1 MLTPKTAAYGSWK
14 SAITSDL
21 VAQSITLSEPRFDGE
36 DVCWLEGRP
45 QESGRLVVVRASTVN
60 GHATDVTPKPYNA
73 RTRVHEY
80 GGASWT
86 IADGAVYFSNFA
98 DGRLYCQVDTSSNPI
113 PLTPA
118 PAVPERQWR
127 FADGVIDRSRQR
139 WIGVREDHTVD
150 GEPVNTIVAVDL
162 HQPGREPGR
171 VLVGGHDFFTSPR
184 LSPDGRWLMWLT
196 WAHPNMPW
204 NGTTLWL
211 SELDGLGNITEPLAI
226 AGSASESVF
235 QPEWSPDGRALFFV
249 SDRSGWWNLYRFDL
263 ALRTSEPLA
272 PMAAEFGVPLW
283 KLGARTYA
291 CAGTDRIVCAYS
303 KAGLGQLAVLDL
315 KGKVLRPLE
324 TPFTEFSSVQVSGDR
339 AVFRAGASNHPASII
354 MLDLTSGVHH
364 VLKKETDLLDRPGS
378 RITDYLSTV
387 RPVEFPTSD
396 GNTAYGLFY
405 PPHNPDYVGLPDEL
419 PPLLV
424 KCHGGPTTS
433 ASSVLELTTQ
443 FWTSRGIAV
452 LDVNYGGST
461 GFGRDF
467 RNRLNLNWGIVDVE
481 DCINGAKF
489 LVAEGLVDHN
499 RIVIRGGSAG
509 GYTTLAAL
517 TFRDFFQGGASYYGI
532 SDLAVLAR
540 ETHKFES
547 RYLDW
552 LIGPYPQAQERY
564 RERSPLYH
572 VDQLSKPVIFFQGA
586 EDAVVPPNQAE
597 VLVEALRRKG
607 KPVGYYLFSGEQHG
621 FRKAANIQ
629 RSLDAELQFYAIEV
643 FKVGLTF

>member
-36 DVCWLEGRP
+36 DVYWLEGRP

-171 VLVGGHDFFTSPR
+171 VLVGGHDFFASPR

-211 SELDGLGNITEPLAI
+211 SELDEAGRITEPLTI
-226 AGSASESVF
+226 AGSVSESVF
-235 QPEWSPDGRALFFV
+235 QPEWSPDVRAIFFV

-283 KLGARTYA
+283 KLGATTYA
-291 CAGTDRIVCAYS
+291 CAETDRIVCAYS

-315 KGKVLRPLE
+315 KGKVLRPFE
-324 TPFTEFSSVQVSGDR
+324 TPFTEFSSVQLSGDR
-339 AVFRAGASNHPASII
+339 AVFRAGASNHPASIV
-354 MLDLTSGVHH
+354 MLDLTSGAHR
-364 VLKKETDLLDRPGS
+364 VLKKETDLLDQPGS

-387 RPVEFPTSD
+387 RSVEFPTTD
-396 GNTAYGLFY
+396 GNAAYGLFY
-405 PPHNPDYVGLPDEL
+405 PPHNRDYVGPPDEL

-452 LDVNYGGST
+452 LDINYGGST

-467 RNRLNLNWGIVDVE
+467 RNRLHLNWGIVDVE